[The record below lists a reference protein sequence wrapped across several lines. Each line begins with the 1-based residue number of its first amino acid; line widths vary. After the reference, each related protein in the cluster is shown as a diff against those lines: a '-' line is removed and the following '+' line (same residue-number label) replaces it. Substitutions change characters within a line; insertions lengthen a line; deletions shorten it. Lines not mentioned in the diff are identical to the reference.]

1 MNSALGQPMPQQH
14 ESPPRFRIRIWFRKE
29 AALRFLGHH
38 DLARAFERFFRR
50 AGIHLA
56 CTTGFHPKAII
67 VFALS
72 LPLGVIGN
80 EEIVDVEL
88 LECPDLARLRPLVE
102 KHIPPGLTIL
112 RLESVEGRKC
122 PAPRGVVYKIP
133 FDSELSTE
141 VAGCARAFL
150 ESPVNSDAWVIHRDN
165 RTVKNLRS
173 MVRNIEVF
181 SDQAE
186 VTLIMNDQGTAK
198 PSEIIRL
205 LGLEGRMPLDRP
217 VERLRIET
225 D

>member
-14 ESPPRFRIRIWFRKE
+14 ESLPRFRIRIWFRKE

-50 AGIHLA
+50 AGIPLA
-56 CTTGFHPKAII
+56 CTTGFHPKAKI

-88 LECPDLARLRPLVE
+88 QESPDLARLLPLVE
-102 KHIPPGLTIL
+102 AHIPPGLTVL
-112 RLESVEGRKC
+112 RMEEVEGRKC

-133 FDSELSTE
+133 FEPRMKME
-141 VAGCARAFL
+141 VDGCARAFL
-150 ESPVNSDAWVIHRDN
+150 ESPVDSDVWMTHRDN

-181 SDQAE
+181 LDHAE
-186 VTLIMNDQGTAK
+186 VSLIMNDQGTAK